1 MGFSMRVSIGV
12 APVQYGF
19 CKGSMRL
26 ADGLQSWSR
35 DSKGFHQDAVGVRP
49 TRVTEGSY
57 KGPVRVIEAF

>member
-35 DSKGFHQDAVGVRP
+35 DSK
-49 TRVTEGSY
+49 RVPSGCCRGSSY
-57 KGPVRVIEAF
+57 KGNGRIL